1 MRKSN
6 TFYILSIYFWL
17 PMCYNCGKS
26 CAERNDISYMI
37 SDTISKINSFF
48 KRQRWVMPLCFII
61 SAIFTISIIV
71 ICRIKGFSGMSNT
84 YTFNL
89 GADIVSLAICTVLLY
104 SIVQDKEGFSEHTR
118 TFVLLISA
126 AATVL
131 FSDACCWLM
140 QGEPNLRI
148 WNILANLLNYIS
160 SILLIFFMFRYTV
173 TALEIKGK
181 FNDIAT
187 VLMNVLLIPTL
198 ISCLVNLFVPLYF
211 SVDSA
216 GVYRREPLF
225 MLSQIYL
232 AVGLNIIIICF
243 FISKVKIKDR
253 LVLGSFVII
262 PVAHQIIVR
271 YTFGLS
277 TEFAAM
283 LVSIV
288 LIFGVVVAEH
298 EKKLLKTEK
307 KLYESKISV
316 MVSQIQ
322 PHFMYNA
329 LTSIAM
335 MCTIDPQTAQEA
347 TVTFAKYLRGN
358 MDSLK
363 QKVPVPFTQELEHL
377 KKYLYIEKLRF
388 GDKLNIE
395 YDITVDE
402 FLIPLLSVQP
412 LVENAVKHGVG
423 MKKKGGTVT
432 ITTKETK
439 DAFEVIVSDDG
450 VGFDT
455 SVPKKEDGRSHV
467 GMKNTQMRI
476 KEMCGGEV
484 KIESTINV
492 GTTATIRLPKE
503 GQKNE
508 NIVSG

>member
-1 MRKSN
+1 
-6 TFYILSIYFWL
+6 
-17 PMCYNCGKS
+17 
-26 CAERNDISYMI
+26 MI
-37 SDTISKINSFF
+37 TDTISKINSFWN
-48 KRQRWVMPLCFII
+48 RQRWVMPLCFLM
-61 SAIFTISIIV
+61 SAIFTLSVIV
-71 ICRIKGFSGMSNT
+71 VCRIRGFSGMPNV

-89 GADIVSLAICTVLLY
+89 GADIVSLAICTVLMY
-104 SIVQDKEGFSEHTR
+104 SIIQDREGYSEHTR
-118 TFVLLISA
+118 TFVLLISG
-126 AATVL
+126 TSSVL
-131 FSDACCWLM
+131 VSDAFCWLI
-140 QGEPNLRI
+140 QGDPNVGNPDMRV
-148 WNILANLLNYIS
+148 WNMLANICNYTS
-160 SILLIFFMFRYTV
+160 SIIIIFFLFHYTV
-173 TALEIKGK
+173 TALEVKGR
-181 FNDIAT
+181 FAAYAT
-187 VLMNVLLIPTL
+187 VIMNVLLVPAL
-198 ISCLVNLFVPLYF
+198 LACMVNIFYPLYF
-211 SVDSA
+211 SIDEQ
-216 GVYRREPLF
+216 GIYHREPLF
-225 MLSQIYL
+225 MYSQTYL
-232 AVGLNIIIICF
+232 AVGLVILLICF
-243 FISKVKIKDR
+243 IISKSTVKDR
-253 LVLGSFVII
+253 LIVASFVLI
-262 PVAHQIIVR
+262 PIVHQLLTR
-271 YTFGLS
+271 YAFGIS
-277 TEFAAM
+277 TEFSAM

-288 LIFGVVVAEH
+288 LIFGVVVAKH
-298 EKKLLKTEK
+298 EKQLLKTEK

-335 MCTIDPQTAQEA
+335 MCTIDPPTAQEA

-363 QKVPVPFTQELEHL
+363 QKAPVPFKQELEHL

-432 ITTKETK
+432 ITAKETE
-439 DAFEVIVSDDG
+439 DAFEVIVFDDG

-455 SVPKKEDGRSHV
+455 NALRKEDGRSHV
-467 GMKNTQMRI
+467 GMENTRMRL
-476 KEMCGGEV
+476 KEMCSGEV
-484 KIESTINV
+484 MIESTIDV